1 MPPRAIPFNP
11 VILTEARTT
20 LSLPKG
26 REGEWKDPAT
36 ASLVMPLQGVPKMK
50 LGQEMNSAKIYVR
63 MNPLDWSNCRFEIDP
78 SGLSGRPVVNG
89 TRMPVEDI
97 IANYEY
103 GVSISE
109 ISTQFQIPA
118 TIINELLSYVES

>member
-1 MPPRAIPFNP
+1 M
-11 VILTEARTT
+11 E
-20 LSLPKG
+20 
-26 REGEWKDPAT
+26 
-36 ASLVMPLQGVPKMK
+36 Q
-50 LGQEMNSAKIYVR
+50 
-63 MNPLDWSNCRFEIDP
+63 LDWSICPLVEIDP
-78 SGLSGRPVVNG
+78 SRVSGRPVLKG

-118 TIINELLSYVES
+118 TIIKELLSYVERRHALARPV

>member
-1 MPPRAIPFNP
+1 MEQI
-11 VILTEARTT
+11 
-20 LSLPKG
+20 
-26 REGEWKDPAT
+26 
-36 ASLVMPLQGVPKMK
+36 
-50 LGQEMNSAKIYVR
+50 
-63 MNPLDWSNCRFEIDP
+63 DWSNCPLVEIDP
-78 SGLSGRPVVNG
+78 SRVSGRPVVKG

-118 TIINELLSYVES
+118 TIIKELLSYVEK

>member
-1 MPPRAIPFNP
+1 MEQI
-11 VILTEARTT
+11 
-20 LSLPKG
+20 
-26 REGEWKDPAT
+26 
-36 ASLVMPLQGVPKMK
+36 
-50 LGQEMNSAKIYVR
+50 
-63 MNPLDWSNCRFEIDP
+63 DWSNCSLVEIDP
-78 SGLSGRPVVNG
+78 SRVSGRPVLKG

-118 TIINELLSYVES
+118 TIIKELLTYVERRHALARPI

>member
-1 MPPRAIPFNP
+1 M
-11 VILTEARTT
+11 E
-20 LSLPKG
+20 
-26 REGEWKDPAT
+26 
-36 ASLVMPLQGVPKMK
+36 K
-50 LGQEMNSAKIYVR
+50 LY
-63 MNPLDWSNCRFEIDP
+63 WSNCPLVEIDP
-78 SGLSGRPVVNG
+78 SRVSGRPVLKG

-118 TIINELLSYVES
+118 TIIEELLSYVER